1 MQFDRFHDFI
11 TTWLL
16 WSGISIVGST
26 FGVIF
31 GEALGQWIAQVLTLS
46 VGHLIALVIF
56 EISIWVPR
64 RVVFRTLRLDAT
76 WTTLTQ
82 RIWIVTEIFGWGVG
96 LQLMR
101 SAPSPQL
108 TTGATFAAMIGASL
122 WFILW
127 CAQQARPGRW
137 WVPVALCYA
146 LGGVIVS
153 NSITVVI
160 WLLSDEV
167 NRMLS
172 QILPAIVVH
181 ACIGALIG
189 LGVGGLTG
197 GVIARRVI
205 TITAAQVPFQ
215 TTAKRDG

>member
-11 TTWLL
+11 TAWFL
-16 WSGISIVGST
+16 WIGINIVGST

-31 GEALGQWIAQVLTLS
+31 DEALGQWIAQTVSLNR
-46 VGHLIALVIF
+46 GHLIALISF

-64 RVVFRTLRLDAT
+64 RVVFRTLHLDAT
-76 WTTLTQ
+76 WTRLTQ

-108 TTGATFAAMIGASL
+108 TTGTTFAAMIGASL

-137 WVPVALCYA
+137 WVPVVLCYA
-146 LGGVIVS
+146 LGGVIIS

-172 QILPAIVVH
+172 QILPALLAH
-181 ACIGALIG
+181 AGVGALIG

-197 GVIARRVI
+197 GVIAGRAV
-205 TITAAQVPFQ
+205 TIAAVQARFQ
-215 TTAKRDG
+215 TTAKPDG